1 MDPKI
6 CPYLGLVDDPN
17 TSTSFPYEGNACY
30 RAKKPTPVA
39 LSHQRGYCLSDE
51 HTHCPGYI
59 NGWAGGFPKSLQAR
73 QPVLQKVF
81 QSKLAWASL
90 GVIILISLWFIFP
103 QEISAVGNNLYTSVS
118 GWFDRPAVTEAA
130 DTPTPTNTGTS
141 LAALVDDTHTTT
153 YTLTST
159 HTETVTPTNTVTSTP
174 TETGTPTRTATPT
187 RGITYVIPT
196 NTKKP
201 PPQPTQPPPPT
212 ATQPPPPTPVP
223 PTDTPVPTPTRP

>member
-59 NGWAGGFPKSLQAR
+59 NGWAGGFPESLQAR

-81 QSKLAWASL
+81 RSKLAWASL
-90 GVIILISLWFIFP
+90 GVIILISLLLP
-103 QEISAVGNNLYTSVS
+103 
-118 GWFDRPAVTEAA
+118 
-130 DTPTPTNTGTS
+130 
-141 LAALVDDTHTTT
+141 H
-153 YTLTST
+153 
-159 HTETVTPTNTVTSTP
+159 NTVYNPITISKAPSTLNDRKP
-174 TETGTPTRTATPT
+174 DETKLVNMHQGLTLVVDTEYNLVLDR
-187 RGITYVIPT
+187 I
-196 NTKKP
+196 
-201 PPQPTQPPPPT
+201 
-212 ATQPPPPTPVP
+212 
-223 PTDTPVPTPTRP
+223 